1 MESIKF
7 LAQIPESLLR
17 AHNVSYIVIDGLR
30 LDKRVLIE
38 KAQRDAEIL
47 IENKE
52 YLSREGIEKLENILA
67 L

>member
-1 MESIKF
+1 MQSIKF
-7 LAQIPESLLR
+7 VSQIPESLLR
-17 AHNVSYIVIDGLR
+17 AHNVTYIVIDGLR
-30 LDKRVLIE
+30 LNKRVLIE

-52 YLSREGIEKLENILA
+52 FLSREGIEKLENILS

>member
-7 LAQIPESLLR
+7 LSQIPESLLR
-17 AHNVSYIVIDGLR
+17 AHNVAYIVIDGLR